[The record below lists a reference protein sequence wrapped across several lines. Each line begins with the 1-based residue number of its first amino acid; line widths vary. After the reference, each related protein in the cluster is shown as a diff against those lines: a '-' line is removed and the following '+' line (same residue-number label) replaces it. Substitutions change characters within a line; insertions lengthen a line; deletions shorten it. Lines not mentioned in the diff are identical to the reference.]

1 MHVEMDVAL
10 DPTLGCGQAHRWK
23 KQYQYF
29 NVEFFVDKSESVH
42 DITPHLKLYNKS
54 IKL

>member
-23 KQYQYF
+23 KQEDGIFYII
-29 NVEFFVDKSESVH
+29 KSGF
-42 DITPHLKLYNKS
+42 I
-54 IKL
+54 